1 MKKIIS
7 LAVLCAFS
15 FANRAFAAGL
25 APEDF
30 NKMYALA
37 HNGEVYALRGSVQ
50 RGLNIDSLDK
60 YGNTGL
66 CVSIYR
72 NDQRAYNTFRAAGA
86 NPRHPCTQNI
96 PTARYESFMS
106 SSRVVAVNETPRQA
120 FNVIHTGFMYST
132 KFWTTALTGVAGI
145 AAIAMAGG
153 GGGGS
158 SAVEETPLL
167 AGDKSVAIISGT
179 KKLEPLVDEETGE
192 TTEQNLI
199 GKIYYNDVE
208 TLDELP
214 EISSVTSAIDILER
228 GYTITKMPLSLAQ
241 NFGVYFKVTNGASV
255 NSYTVPEVSAGQIG
269 MVVQGYKTEY
279 RDETIIETDDDGNE
293 VEKTI
298 KVPYTKVSSLKNY
311 GKIDVVA
318 RNGAIGMVAG
328 NYAEATNLNEIELKL
343 TEGGTFKNAA
353 IVGMYGDTG
362 SSIFNESNISGHME
376 PAAGSGSGSI
386 IGMMLSFVS
395 KITDKL
401 PTYDDEG
408 ESSSNE
414 VVMKA
419 TNSGTITLESN
430 NANTIGLVGMGSYLA
445 SNISPASSIGS
456 AILENTGTITIT
468 YKATDTSEDSQSNP
482 ISLVGGQGLVGGM
495 GMRADAKT
503 TAINSNRITIIGG
516 QNSAAGMV
524 AVNGGKIQNDKEII
538 IGDGK
543 TITSAFGMAALNGT
557 RRGYISEIINNGT
570 INLKAGTSGSKA
582 IYIEGQTKVTLGAN
596 SKIELNASGQS
607 VIYNGNQDG
616 TALGTDSAPI
626 TLNGT
631 ITLNGAANVT
641 SYTPQYVLEGNFGK
655 VENKGTITFNTY
667 ANGSLLYQNGKMGTF
682 TNSGTIIWNSKLAED
697 YDLDYL
703 LDANEF
709 VNNGTFTV
717 NRQLYAVDD
726 NELNW
731 LIKGSNVNKNYV
743 STGNI
748 TINNSDYTGGIAIIN
763 DSGLKDSSSLKYD
776 GSINVPGNGIY
787 TENVGNVSFTG
798 TISGYGEKA
807 SQAVTD
813 KTIINTDGMTRT
825 PRAFGI
831 FALRAEDFYFKGTI
845 DLQTDA
851 QYGIFNTGAIS
862 SYIEGN
868 IKLTS
873 SRTGTFDAVGIYVQG
888 KQSNVAQNTATIGV
902 KGNTLTINNQYS
914 STQADR
920 WTYQNVGIEASY
932 FGNITNN
939 YNLNMTTS
947 SGSWSTVGIGV
958 SKGNKNFTG
967 NGDVTVTTSGQS
979 ANGYEIGETDIVTIE
994 GNTTVRNTNSNGTA
1008 GGIYSNGRSS
1018 SITNNGKITATT
1030 RGIYIEKSNTRTNLY
1045 SNGEIVVENP
1055 DAATANDSGIF
1066 ARYMAQL
1073 INKGTI
1079 SNSGG
1084 TLSYGIYGDDVTYF
1098 ENIGSITIKAGGE
1111 ADESSA
1117 IYIKTAAGTLKNSG
1131 AITNTSGILQYG
1143 IYGENVGT
1151 FDNSGVLNITGSN
1164 SSNSSAIYLTKVD
1177 SFTNSGT
1184 ITGKSLE
1191 NGIYAMGDME
1201 TSSFWNKSTGT
1212 IDGNAKVGI
1221 GADGFNSFEN
1231 NAKIGGSAGEGIMNY
1246 GISVENINE
1255 FTNTGEI
1262 FMVNSSAKAGI
1273 CGYDVIKKFLSSG
1286 EISVISSAAQY
1297 GIYLHTETPHA
1308 SDIDITGD
1316 ISLSS
1321 TGTSAGNTVTGIHIS
1336 QDGEGPDK
1344 DSDAFLGKG
1353 IGSAELNTLK
1363 VYSSSNNAIGIYLRN
1378 IMTTINNYVI
1388 TVTGIASSQ
1397 NLTGIDIATTY
1408 EDEYAPSNAEFTNNG
1423 QITINSAQSNTGTI
1437 KGINAKEMKK
1447 LTNNGDI
1454 TINATSNALITYGI
1468 YADGSVAEIINNGI
1482 IGASS
1487 GSSGTRIKYGIY
1499 VNTYNGTANITNTAE
1514 KIETSEV
1521 GIQVN
1526 NTNNASVTNEGSI
1539 IADGNAIIVVA
1550 NKFVITNT
1558 ASLEGHGT
1566 NNGTMGTALGVGI
1579 VATHC
1584 GSDSESTV
1592 TNSGNI
1598 INSNYGI
1605 IAKIYNNAQNSKI
1618 SITNSGD
1625 IGKSSYDKNDI
1636 QLRVGINGYA
1646 NQSNNTIKINTTAD
1660 SNIYVNTPGGAY
1672 APAVGILAGAELTT
1686 LDANNTD
1693 KIENYTNAN
1702 YVNNAGNITA
1712 TINSAGASAYGIY
1725 VYNGGAANDDY
1736 SHSVINSGNITIN
1749 ADTGNAYGIYINSGT
1764 VKNSGNIII
1773 NNTGNT
1779 SYGIYQ
1785 ENGSTVLNTG
1795 SISGAIYGIYS
1806 KVTSNSNTIKISNG
1820 DANATAKDNE
1830 NATITGNYGMV
1841 VDLNKISVPKITM
1854 ENYGTIT
1861 ASIIGMDIK
1870 NPNSAPANG
1879 SVIANRGTINLNSSS
1894 AIGMNFSNIII
1905 SAKSKF
1911 ENSGTI
1917 NVKYNSSIGVKI
1929 DCYFGSQCDSSFT
1942 NSGTINV
1949 SGSSGYGIKSSY
1961 NSGTI
1966 TNAKNGTINVTGQN
1980 STGIYLQYTD
1990 TKLDNSGTIT
2000 TAANDAYG
2008 IYSETYTNQRSSAG
2022 TVNIVNGTGLYQTD
2036 NKGTVNITAGMTGLE
2051 DITNTTGAG
2060 SIGIL
2065 NANNLSGGKLNISSN
2080 IDNSNNSILKEDV
2093 TASGYTFTGPIGM
2106 KQSGGHTESSGLMIL
2121 YNRGRINVDGKGAIG
2136 TWAENMQDV
2145 YNESIINVSGDGSV
2159 GMVND
2164 GRTTDG
2170 NHASV
2175 TSNNGSI
2182 YVTGDGAAGMFTF
2195 GGSGSIRN
2203 KFDGSD
2209 SAVGNIIVSGNG
2221 SYGMYATGAGSYAE
2235 NNGKIWVTGE
2245 NSYGM
2250 FADNGATATNNG
2262 TIYVTGAGSYG
2273 MRATNGGTVVN
2284 NGTISVYG
2292 NGAGGMWASGNST
2305 ADMGQKV
2312 TGVIY
2317 IEKTSGDEGQSVGI
2331 RLDGSKA
2338 NFNND
2343 LGIGGTILI
2352 NDTRDDLNTIGILAE
2367 GKNNTIQ
2374 ASDTDGTI
2382 SGYYHIT
2389 VKGKNNIG
2397 LKTAGTT
2404 INGKNLWI
2412 RYANGNTVG
2421 GSSYV
2426 IKSSIDSSAAPEAPK
2441 ENAPTVPVEWLR
2453 AALAAALNIPEE
2465 DLELVFEDE
2474 DSDESLS
2481 AAAED
2486 LSEDSSSGGSSL
2498 EDSIIIDENSTF
2510 VNNGT
2515 LLTNEDINFDNLT
2528 KAKGSSFQVTSSSII
2543 AGNSFSGNV
2552 VANSEIVM
2560 TDENLREYSTENSF
2574 LGEDNGLTVT
2584 SGSYM
2589 FDASTQD
2596 NEGSIGIVMSMRD
2609 FNDIMEDKN
2618 LGDYLSANY
2627 DNGNRIKMF
2636 NRMKAATHKAQYDKI
2651 VNDELG
2657 LDFVPSLAKQNM
2669 DFNRDFTAQLN
2680 DEIFENL
2687 KNSHK
2692 DFITGIQYYHH
2703 RNSSYEGLEGYK
2715 SNGSNLYSL
2724 YNEDISNTVNYG
2736 LGMSIGTNTSKFD
2749 DDSST
2754 YQAMA
2759 QVYVPVALSSG
2770 DTTFVT
2776 MPQFGAGYGRYKR
2789 KVEGDKTHRAN
2800 ISSYTYG
2807 VSNQLRRGF
2816 EFEGLT
2822 IEPVAEINVLGLYS
2836 GKIKEKDNM
2845 FVKSQN
2851 AVSIEG
2857 GLGLY
2862 LGKSIEYAN
2871 SSTLRLRFGGT
2882 YYREMNNPY
2891 QRISAGFADADGYYN
2906 MHGYNNSHNRG
2917 VISLKADYGWRQF
2930 NFYVKAAEYIEKNSN
2945 FSLQG
2950 GMNYKF

>member
-15 FANRAFAAGL
+15 FANGVSAAGL

-30 NKMYALA
+30 NQMYALA

-120 FNVIHTGFMYST
+120 FNVIHSGFMYSA
-132 KFWTTALTGVAGI
+132 KFWETALVGVAGI
-145 AAIAMAGG
+145 AAIAMSGG

-192 TTEQNLI
+192 KTEQNLI

-214 EISSVTSAIDILER
+214 EISSVTSAIDIIER

-279 RDETIIETDDDGNE
+279 RDETIIETDDEGNE
-293 VEKTI
+293 IEKTI

-311 GKIDVVA
+311 GKIDVYA

-343 TEGGTFKNAA
+343 MEGGTFKNAA

-362 SSIFNESNISGHME
+362 SGIFNESNISGHME

-401 PTYDDEG
+401 PTYDDEEEG
-408 ESSSNE
+408 NSNE

-445 SNISPASSIGS
+445 SNMSPASSIGS
-456 AILENTGTITIT
+456 AILENTGNITISH
-468 YKATDTSEDSQSNP
+468 KATNTSEGSQSSP

-495 GMRADAKT
+495 GMRADAQT

-538 IGDGK
+538 IGDGT

-557 RRGYISEIINNGT
+557 RRGYISEIINNGI
-570 INLKAGTSGSKA
+570 INLKDGTIGSKA
-582 IYIEGQTKVTLGAN
+582 IYIESQTKVTLGKN
-596 SKIELNASGQS
+596 SKIELNSSGQS
-607 VIYNGNQDG
+607 VIYNGSQDG
-616 TALGTDSAPI
+616 TALGTDSSPI

-631 ITLNGAANVT
+631 ITLKGASNV
-641 SYTPQYVLEGNFGK
+641 SNPTPQYVLEGNFGK
-655 VENKGTITFNTY
+655 VENKGTITFGNY

-682 TNSGTIIWNSKLAED
+682 TNSGTIIWNSALDEE
-697 YDLDYL
+697 YNLDYL

-709 VNNGTFTV
+709 VNRGTFTV
-717 NRQLYAVDD
+717 NRQLSAAED

-731 LIKGSNVNKNYV
+731 LIKGSNVNKDYI
-743 STGNI
+743 STGSI
-748 TINNSDYTGGIAIIN
+748 SINNSNYTGGIAIIN
-763 DSGLKDSSSLKYD
+763 DSSLKDSSSLTYN
-776 GSINVPGNGIY
+776 GNINVPGNGIY

-798 TISGYGEKA
+798 KITGYGNKT
-807 SQAVTD
+807 SQVVAD
-813 KTIINTDGMTRT
+813 KTIVNTDGMKKT
-825 PRAFGI
+825 PMAFGI
-831 FALRAEDFYFKGTI
+831 FALRAETFVFDGSI
-845 DLQTDA
+845 DMQTDA
-851 QYGIFNTGAIS
+851 QYGIFNTGAITS
-862 SYIEGN
+862 TIKGN
-868 IKLTS
+868 ISLTS
-873 SRTGTFDAVGIYVQG
+873 RLEVYTPRDAVGIFVQG
-888 KQSNVAQNTATIGV
+888 KQSNVANNNATIGEE
-902 KGNTLTINNQYS
+902 GNTLTINNKYTS
-914 STQADR
+914 NPTDK
-920 WTYQNVGIEASY
+920 WTYSN
-932 FGNITNN
+932 
-939 YNLNMTTS
+939 
-947 SGSWSTVGIGV
+947 VGIGV
-958 SKGNKNFTG
+958 SYLGNVTNNYDITMSTGDGSIGTTGILVSQGNQKFTG
-967 NGDVTVTTSGQS
+967 NGDVSVTTTGDE
-979 ANGYEIGETDIVTIE
+979 AYGYQISSTDIVTIN
-994 GNTTVRNTNSNGTA
+994 GNTTAISNSTTQEKYA
-1008 GGIYSNGRSS
+1008 VGIYSNGGSS
-1018 SITNNGKITATT
+1018 KITNNGKITATS
-1030 RGIYIEKSNTRTNLY
+1030 RGIEIAKGSTRTSLY
-1045 SNGEIVVENP
+1045 NNGEIVLENP
-1055 DAATANDSGIF
+1055 DNDNGITAK
-1066 ARYMAQL
+1066 YMDEL
-1073 INKGTI
+1073 FNTNTI
-1079 SNSGG
+1079 KNTGG
-1084 TLSYGIYGDDVTYF
+1084 TLEYGIRAED
-1098 ENIGSITIKAGGE
+1098 II
-1111 ADESSA
+1111 
-1117 IYIKTAAGTLKNSG
+1117 
-1131 AITNTSGILQYG
+1131 
-1143 IYGENVGT
+1143 T
-1151 FDNSGVLNITGSN
+1151 FDNSGALSIIGSIGIAT
-1164 SSNSSAIYLTKVD
+1164 SAIYLDKVG

-1184 ITGKSLE
+1184 ITGKDIRY
-1191 NGIYAMGDME
+1191 GIYALGRE
-1201 TSSFWNKSTGT
+1201 RNTSTFNNESTGK
-1212 IDGNAKVGI
+1212 IDGNSIYGI
-1221 GADGFNSFEN
+1221 YVDNFNTFTN
-1231 NAKIGGSAGEGIMNY
+1231 NALIGSRQNGGIMKY
-1246 GISVENINE
+1246 GIYAQNIND
-1255 FTNTGEI
+1255 FDNRGEI
-1262 FMVNSSAKAGI
+1262 YIKKQWNDDSAVMGI
-1273 CGYDVIKKFLSSG
+1273 YGYDISNKFQSTGNITLDSSY
-1286 EISVISSAAQY
+1286 AQY
-1297 GIYLHTETPHA
+1297 GIWLHSENTEAT
-1308 SDIDITGD
+1308 DIDIEGNIELTTS
-1316 ISLSS
+1316 IAAS
-1321 TGTSAGNTVTGIHIS
+1321 TNSYVAGIHIS
-1336 QDGEGPDK
+1336 QDGDGPNEKSKAD
-1344 DSDAFLGKG
+1344 LGHTGDYNCHTDPTKCRQL
-1353 IGSAELNTLK
+1353 E
-1363 VYSSSNNAIGIYLRN
+1363 VSSSSRDAVGIHLVN
-1378 IMTTINNYVI
+1378 IMTTTNDYVI
-1388 TVTGIASSQ
+1388 TMTGSGSSQ
-1397 NLTGIDIATTY
+1397 KLTGIDISTSY
-1408 EDEYAPSNAEFTNNG
+1408 EDDDYYAPSKAEFTNNG
-1423 QITINSAQSNTGTI
+1423 QITINSVQSNIEKI
-1437 KGINAKEMKK
+1437 KGINAKDIKK
-1447 LTNNGDI
+1447 ITNNGNI
-1454 TINATSNALITYGI
+1454 IINSASNATTYGI
-1468 YADGSVAEIINNGI
+1468 YAEGSVAEIINNGT
-1482 IGASS
+1482 IGPES
-1487 GSSGTRIKYGIY
+1487 KYGILAY
-1499 VNTYNGTANITNTAE
+1499 LHSNTGEGTITNTGL
-1514 KIETSEV
+1514 IGS
-1521 GIQVN
+1521 
-1526 NTNNASVTNEGSI
+1526 NEG
-1539 IADGNAIIVVA
+1539 
-1550 NKFVITNT
+1550 NK
-1558 ASLEGHGT
+1558 
-1566 NNGTMGTALGVGI
+1566 
-1579 VATHC
+1579 
-1584 GSDSESTV
+1584 
-1592 TNSGNI
+1592 
-1598 INSNYGI
+1598 
-1605 IAKIYNNAQNSKI
+1605 
-1618 SITNSGD
+1618 
-1625 IGKSSYDKNDI
+1625 
-1636 QLRVGINGYA
+1636 LRVGINGY
-1646 NQSNNTIKINTTAD
+1646 STVSSSIIKINTSED
-1660 SNIYVNTPGGAY
+1660 SNIYVNTPGGGY
-1672 APAVGILAGAELTT
+1672 SPAIGILAGVKY
-1686 LDANNTD
+1686 D
-1693 KIENYTNAN
+1693 KLSYGYKTEFFDNLN
-1702 YVNNAGNITA
+1702 YVNNDGNITA
-1712 TINSAGASAYGIY
+1712 TVDSTGAGAYGIY
-1725 VYNGGAANDDY
+1725 VYKGGTDTDEQ
-1736 SHSVINSGNITIN
+1736 SHSVINSGDITIN
-1749 ADTGNAYGIYINSGT
+1749 ANTGSIYGIYINSGT
-1764 VKNSGNIII
+1764 VKNEGNITI
-1773 NNTGNT
+1773 NNTGIV

-1785 ENGSTVLNTG
+1785 DNGSTVLNTG
-1795 SISGAIYGIYS
+1795 SISGAIYGIS
-1806 KVTSNSNTIKISNG
+1806 SAMKDNDINIHNGTSG
-1820 DANATAKDNE
+1820 DNE
-1830 NATITGNYGMV
+1830 NAIIENVDYGLHVDITNSKN
-1841 VDLNKISVPKITM
+1841 DLKNITM
-1854 ENYGTIT
+1854 IN
-1861 ASIIGMDIK
+1861 
-1870 NPNSAPANG
+1870 N
-1879 SVIANRGTINLNSSS
+1879 GTINANKYGMSIGGSGGTAYLENKLTFKNAGTINVEAG
-1894 AIGMNFSNIII
+1894 AIGMYIDFTGTAS
-1905 SAKSKF
+1905 
-1911 ENSGTI
+1911 NSGTI
-1917 NVKYNSSIGVKI
+1917 NVVGHISTNTVGVRVNSAADGE
-1929 DCYFGSQCDSSFT
+1929 DLYDGNFT
-1942 NSGTINV
+1942 NEEDGIIEV
-1949 SGSSGYGIKSSY
+1949 SGDRAIAIQATTG
-1961 NSGTI
+1961 GTI
-1966 TNAKNGTINVTGQN
+1966 TNNGTIKVNGLIVSAIELTDDLGHGGVH
-1980 STGIYLQYTD
+1980 TGI
-1990 TKLDNSGTIT
+1990 NNAGTIYLSGS
-2000 TAANDAYG
+2000 TAVNG
-2008 IYSETYTNQRSSAG
+2008 IYSQNYVANRNSGKG
-2022 TVNIVNGTGLYQTD
+2022 TINIVRGTGLTKI
-2036 NKGTVNITAGMTGLE
+2036 NNAGTINIAPTFANFE
-2051 DITNTTGAG
+2051 NAENSTGAG

-2065 NANNLSGGKLNISSN
+2065 NANNLSDGKLNISSN
-2080 IDNSNNSILKEDV
+2080 IDNSNNSILKENV

-2106 KQSGGHTESSGLMIL
+2106 KQSGGNTGALTIL
-2121 YNRGRINVDGKGAIG
+2121 HNQGTINVAGDGAIG
-2136 TWAENMQDV
+2136 TWAENLQDV
-2145 YNESIINVSGDGSV
+2145 YNDYNGIINVSGEGAV

-2164 GRTTDG
+2164 GRIKEDTS
-2170 NHASV
+2170 ASV
-2175 TSNNGSI
+2175 TANNGSI

-2195 GGSGSIRN
+2195 GGNGSIRN
-2203 KFDGSD
+2203 KFDGGD
-2209 SAVGNIIVSGNG
+2209 RAVGNIIVSGNN

-2292 NGAGGMWASGNST
+2292 ENANGAGGIWATGATNSST
-2305 ADMGQKV
+2305 THYDVDITNENGK
-2312 TGVIY
+2312 IY
-2317 IEKTSGDEGQSVGI
+2317 IERTSGDGQTIGVKLENNSRLKISYMLHEGNQ
-2331 RLDGSKA
+2331 
-2338 NFNND
+2338 
-2343 LGIGGTILI
+2343 ILI
-2352 NDTRDDLNTIGILAE
+2352 KDTRDGDDNYSIGIKRDSTSKIKGTE
-2367 GKNNTIQ
+2367 QDTYRNPTII
-2374 ASDTDGTI
+2374 I
-2382 SGYYHIT
+2382 S
-2389 VKGKNNIG
+2389 GKNNIG
-2397 LKTAGTT
+2397 YYYPSNDNDANKVTGKIYIQIPSTDDSNKASVPYSTNVET
-2404 INGKNLWI
+2404 IRSDNFPSG
-2412 RYANGNTVG
+2412 
-2421 GSSYV
+2421 
-2426 IKSSIDSSAAPEAPK
+2426 EAPK
-2441 ENAPTVPVEWLR
+2441 EAAPTAPQQFEQLH
-2453 AALAAALNIPEE
+2453 AALATALNIPEE
-2465 DLELVFEDE
+2465 NLELVFEDE
-2474 DSDESLS
+2474 DSDGFLS
-2481 AAAED
+2481 VAAEAP
-2486 LSEDSSSGGSSL
+2486 SEDSSSGRASL

-2528 KAKGSSFQVTSSSII
+2528 KSKGSSFQVTSSSII

-2552 VANSEIVM
+2552 VANAEIV
-2560 TDENLREYSTENSF
+2560 TSNENLREYSTENSF
-2574 LGEDNGLTVT
+2574 LGEDNGLNIT

-2589 FDASTQD
+2589 FNANTFRSPSSS
-2596 NEGSIGIVMSMRD
+2596 GSLGIVMSMRD

-2627 DNGNRIKMF
+2627 DNGNRVKMF
-2636 NRMKAATHKAQYDKI
+2636 NRMKVATNKAQYDKI

-2687 KNSHK
+2687 KNSRK

-2703 RNSSYEGLEGYK
+2703 RNSSYDGLEGYK

-2724 YNEDISNTVNYG
+2724 YNEDVSNTVNYG

-2906 MHGYNNSHNRG
+2906 MHGYNNSRDRG
-2917 VISLKADYGWRQF
+2917 VISLKADYGWKQF

>member
-15 FANRAFAAGL
+15 FANEASAAGL

-30 NKMYALA
+30 NQMYALA

-86 NPRHPCTQNI
+86 NPKHPCTQNI

-120 FNVIHTGFMYST
+120 FNVIHTGFIYSPN
-132 KFWTTALTGVAGI
+132 FWKTALTGVAGI
-145 AAIAMAGG
+145 TAIALAGGG

-167 AGDKSVAIISGT
+167 AGDKSLAIISGT
-179 KKLEPLVDEETGE
+179 KKLEPLVDEDTGE
-192 TTEQNLI
+192 KTEQNLI

-208 TLDELP
+208 TLDVLP

-279 RDETIIETDDDGNE
+279 RDETIIETDDEGNE

-298 KVPYTKVSSLKNY
+298 KVPYTKVSSLKNHS
-311 GKIDVVA
+311 KIDVFA

-343 TEGGTFKNAA
+343 EEGGTFKNAA

-401 PTYDDEG
+401 PTYDDEEEG
-408 ESSSNE
+408 NSNE

-419 TNSGTITLESN
+419 TNSGTISLESN

-445 SNISPASSIGS
+445 SNMSPASSIGS
-456 AILENTGTITIT
+456 AILENTGNITIT
-468 YKATDTSEDSQSNP
+468 HKATNTSEGSQSSP

-538 IGDGK
+538 IGDG
-543 TITSAFGMAALNGT
+543 TTVTSAFGMAALNGT

-582 IYIEGQTKVTLGAN
+582 IYIEGQTKVTLGEN
-596 SKIELNASGQS
+596 SKIDLNSYGQS

-616 TALGTDSAPI
+616 TALGTDSSPI

-631 ITLNGAANVT
+631 ITLNGAANV
-641 SYTPQYVLEGNFGK
+641 SNPTPQYVLEGNFGK
-655 VENKGTITFNTY
+655 VENKGTITFTGN

-682 TNSGTIIWNSKLAED
+682 TNSGTIIWNSALD
-697 YDLDYL
+697 DNYDLDYL

-709 VNNGTFTV
+709 VNKGTFTL
-717 NRQLYAVDD
+717 NRKLFQVGYH
-726 NELNW
+726 ELAW
-731 LIKGSNVNKNYV
+731 LIKGSNVNKDYI

-748 TINNSDYTGGIAIIN
+748 SINNSDSIGGIAIIN
-763 DSGLKDSSSLKYD
+763 DSSLKDSSSLTYD
-776 GSINVPGNGIY
+776 GTINVPGNGIY
-787 TENVGNVSFTG
+787 T
-798 TISGYGEKA
+798 K
-807 SQAVTD
+807 
-813 KTIINTDGMTRT
+813 
-825 PRAFGI
+825 
-831 FALRAEDFYFKGTI
+831 
-845 DLQTDA
+845 
-851 QYGIFNTGAIS
+851 
-862 SYIEGN
+862 
-868 IKLTS
+868 
-873 SRTGTFDAVGIYVQG
+873 
-888 KQSNVAQNTATIGV
+888 
-902 KGNTLTINNQYS
+902 
-914 STQADR
+914 
-920 WTYQNVGIEASY
+920 
-932 FGNITNN
+932 
-939 YNLNMTTS
+939 
-947 SGSWSTVGIGV
+947 
-958 SKGNKNFTG
+958 
-967 NGDVTVTTSGQS
+967 
-979 ANGYEIGETDIVTIE
+979 
-994 GNTTVRNTNSNGTA
+994 
-1008 GGIYSNGRSS
+1008 
-1018 SITNNGKITATT
+1018 
-1030 RGIYIEKSNTRTNLY
+1030 
-1045 SNGEIVVENP
+1045 
-1055 DAATANDSGIF
+1055 
-1066 ARYMAQL
+1066 
-1073 INKGTI
+1073 
-1079 SNSGG
+1079 
-1084 TLSYGIYGDDVTYF
+1084 
-1098 ENIGSITIKAGGE
+1098 
-1111 ADESSA
+1111 
-1117 IYIKTAAGTLKNSG
+1117 
-1131 AITNTSGILQYG
+1131 
-1143 IYGENVGT
+1143 NVGT
-1151 FDNSGVLNITGSN
+1151 VSFKGSLI
-1164 SSNSSAIYLTKVD
+1164 SNGGKYGICSKNVG

-1184 ITGKSLE
+1184 ITGKSLQ
-1191 NGIYAMGDME
+1191 NGIYALGTNIN
-1201 TSSFWNKSTGT
+1201 TSTFTNESTGK
-1212 IDGNAKVGI
+1212 IDGNAIYGI
-1221 GADGFNSFEN
+1221 YVDVFKTFTN
-1231 NAKIGGSAGEGIMNY
+1231 NANIGSFQSGGIMKY
-1246 GISVENINE
+1246 GIHADNIND
-1255 FTNTGEI
+1255 FTNTGDI
-1262 FMVNSSAKAGI
+1262 FIKKGNGGDSAVMGI
-1273 CGYDVIKKFLSSG
+1273 YGYDISNTFKSTGDITLDSSY
-1286 EISVISSAAQY
+1286 AQY
-1297 GIYLHTETPHA
+1297 GIYLQTEQPEAT
-1308 SDIDITGD
+1308 DIDIEGNIDLTTSVAASQYSYVAGIDITQAGNGPNAKSDANLGYTGD
-1316 ISLSS
+1316 SNCRTDPTKCKQLKVSSEYRNAVGISL
-1321 TGTSAGNTVTGIHIS
+1321 A
-1336 QDGEGPDK
+1336 
-1344 DSDAFLGKG
+1344 
-1353 IGSAELNTLK
+1353 
-1363 VYSSSNNAIGIYLRN
+1363 N
-1378 IMTTINNYVI
+1378 IMTTTNYYVI
-1388 TVTGIASSQ
+1388 TVTGKASSQ
-1397 NLTGIDIATTY
+1397 NLTGIDIATFY
-1408 EDEYAPSNAEFTNNG
+1408 EDDDSYAPSNAVFTNNG
-1423 QITINSAQSNTGTI
+1423 QITINSPQGSTGTI

-1454 TINATSNALITYGI
+1454 IINATSSAKTYGI
-1468 YADGSVAEIINNGI
+1468 YADGSVAEIENNGV
-1482 IGASS
+1482 IGNSS
-1487 GSSGTRIKYGIY
+1487 IAAGTRIKYGIY
-1499 VNTYNGTANITNTAE
+1499 VEDTSSPYDTPYTPTTITNKKSIWTSNTGIFAHSDTSNKKFIIDNTATIGSSSDAIYVNADIIDITNSGQLTVTGTNDGSYGAGIRASGRAVTITNSGTINSTANGTYGINVNTNNGTATITNTAE
-1514 KIETSEV
+1514 KIETTEA
-1521 GIQVN
+1521 GIRVE
-1526 NTNNASVTNEGSI
+1526 NTNDATVTNEGNI
-1539 IADGNAIIVVA
+1539 IADGNALVVIA
-1550 NKFVITNT
+1550 NKFAITNT

-1566 NNGTMGTALGVGI
+1566 NNGPMSTALGIGL
-1579 VATHC
+1579 VATHT
-1584 GSDSESTV
+1584 GKKTESSV
-1592 TNSGNI
+1592 ENSGNI

-1605 IAKIYNNAQNSKI
+1605 IARILLSNIQNSKI
-1618 SITNSGD
+1618 NVTNSAT
-1625 IGKSSYDKNDI
+1625 IGKETYGEDDI
-1636 QLRVGINGYA
+1636 QLRVGIEGYA
-1646 NQSNNTIKINTTAD
+1646 KNSANTITISTTAN

-1672 APAVGILAGAELTT
+1672 APAIGILAGAELTT
-1686 LDANNTD
+1686 LNAVNTD
-1693 KIENYTNAN
+1693 KIQNYTNTN
-1702 YVNNAGNITA
+1702 YVNNDGNITA
-1712 TINSAGASAYGIY
+1712 TVNSAGAGAYGIY
-1725 VYNGGAANDDY
+1725 VYKGGTDTDEQ
-1736 SHSVINSGNITIN
+1736 SHSVINSGDITIN
-1749 ADTGNAYGIYINSGT
+1749 AYIGNVYGIYINSGT
-1764 VKNSGNIII
+1764 VKNEGNITI
-1773 NNTGNT
+1773 NDTGNI
-1779 SYGIYQ
+1779 SYGIHQ
-1785 ENGSTVLNTG
+1785 DNGSTVLNTG
-1795 SISGAIYGIYS
+1795 SISGAIYGISSAMKDDNIY
-1806 KVTSNSNTIKISNG
+1806 IYNG
-1820 DANATAKDNE
+1820 ASDDNE
-1830 NATITGNYGMV
+1830 NAIIKNVDYGLYVDITNSINNLKNITMINNGTIKANKYGMSIGGSNGTV
-1841 VDLNKISVPKITM
+1841 NLENKLTF
-1854 ENYGTIT
+1854 
-1861 ASIIGMDIK
+1861 K
-1870 NPNSAPANG
+1870 NA
-1879 SVIANRGTINLNSSS
+1879 GTINVGVG
-1894 AIGMNFSNIII
+1894 AIGMYIDFTGTAS
-1905 SAKSKF
+1905 
-1911 ENSGTI
+1911 NSGTI
-1917 NVKYNSSIGVKI
+1917 NVVGATQGDNISTVGVRVNSATDEADLYDGN
-1929 DCYFGSQCDSSFT
+1929 FT
-1942 NSGTINV
+1942 NEEDGIIEV
-1949 SGSSGYGIKSSY
+1949 SGNMARAIQATTG
-1961 NSGTI
+1961 GTI
-1966 TNAKNGTINVTGQN
+1966 TNNGTIKVNGDNNVSAIMLTNDSGQGAIHTKIN
-1980 STGIYLQYTD
+1980 NAGTIYLR
-1990 TKLDNSGTIT
+1990 GI
-2000 TAANDAYG
+2000 TAANG
-2008 IYSETYTNQRSSAG
+2008 IYSQNYFANRNSGKG
-2022 TVNIVNGTGLYQTD
+2022 TINIVKGTGLTKIDNAGTINIAAGFTD
-2036 NKGTVNITAGMTGLE
+2036 F
-2051 DITNTTGAG
+2051 DIDSDEMNTTGAE

-2106 KQSGGHTESSGLMIL
+2106 KQSGGNTDALTIL
-2121 YNRGRINVDGKGAIG
+2121 HNQGTINVAGNGAIG
-2136 TWAENMQDV
+2136 TWAENLQDV
-2145 YNESIINVSGDGSV
+2145 YNDYNGIINVSGEGAV

-2164 GRTTDG
+2164 GRKKEDTS
-2170 NHASV
+2170 ASV
-2175 TSNNGSI
+2175 TANNGSI
-2182 YVTGDGAAGMFTF
+2182 YVTGEGAAGMFTF
-2195 GGSGSIRN
+2195 GGNGSIRN
-2203 KFDGSD
+2203 KFEGGD
-2209 SAVGNIIVSGNG
+2209 SAVGNIIVSGNN
-2221 SYGMYATGAGSYAE
+2221 SYGMYATGAGSSAINE
-2235 NNGKIWVTGE
+2235 GKIWVTGE

-2292 NGAGGMWASGNST
+2292 ENANGAGGIWATGATNST
-2305 ADMGQKV
+2305 GSSIYSNVDITDKNGK
-2312 TGVIY
+2312 IY
-2317 IEKTSGDEGQSVGI
+2317 IERTSGDGQTIGVKLENNSTIKIGDMGI
-2331 RLDGSKA
+2331 AGNSQ
-2338 NFNND
+2338 
-2343 LGIGGTILI
+2343 ILI
-2352 NDTRDDLNTIGILAE
+2352 KDTRDGDDNYSIGIKRDSMSKIE
-2367 GKNNTIQ
+2367 GTENKHSFGKPTII
-2374 ASDTDGTI
+2374 I
-2382 SGYYHIT
+2382 S
-2389 VKGKNNIG
+2389 GKNNIG
-2397 LKTAGTT
+2397 YYYPPQSSDSNAVTGKIYIQIPFKNENNKASSSPTET
-2404 INGKNLWI
+2404 ISVSRSDVFPSG
-2412 RYANGNTVG
+2412 
-2421 GSSYV
+2421 
-2426 IKSSIDSSAAPEAPK
+2426 EAPK
-2441 ENAPTVPVEWLR
+2441 EDAPTPPDNLERFR

-2481 AAAED
+2481 AAAEGS
-2486 LSEDSSSGGSSL
+2486 SEDSSSGRASL
-2498 EDSIIIDENSTF
+2498 EDSIFIDENSTF
-2510 VNNGT
+2510 INNGT
-2515 LLTNEDINFDNLT
+2515 LLTDDDINFDNLT

-2552 VANSEIVM
+2552 VANAEIVM

-2609 FNDIMEDKN
+2609 FNDIMEDKK
-2618 LGDYLSANY
+2618 LGDYLSSNY
-2627 DNGNRIKMF
+2627 DNGNRVAMF
-2636 NRMKAATHKAQYDKI
+2636 NRMKVATHKAQYDKI

-2687 KNSHK
+2687 KNSRK

-2703 RNSSYEGLEGYK
+2703 RNSSYDGLEGYK

-2724 YNEDISNTVNYG
+2724 YNEDVSNTVNYG

-2906 MHGYNNSHNRG
+2906 MHGYSNSRDRG
-2917 VISLKADYGWRQF
+2917 VISLKADYGWKQF